1 MYTCKKKPSLKKY
14 MVTKHE
20 EHQCKVCKEKLPT
33 FMELLKHIAKQHS
46 PDQCQ
51 ERESVKEKQIKDLNE
66 KDTEKEFVE
75 NHKDIYYQSPYW
87 MMFY

>member
-1 MYTCKKKPSLKKY
+1 

-20 EHQCKVCKEKLPT
+20 EHQCKECKEKLPT

-46 PDQCQ
+46 PDQC
-51 ERESVKEKQIKDLNE
+51 EEKESVEETGIKDLNE

-75 NHKDIYYQSPYW
+75 NDKDILLSESMLDDVLLKGY
-87 MMFY
+87 